1 VRRRVKLGGFGF
13 MDSMLSLRVFKVYWM
28 VELVWVDFY

>member
-1 VRRRVKLGGFGF
+1 VRRRVKLGGFV
-13 MDSMLSLRVFKVYWM
+13 DSMFSLRVFKVYWM